1 MTGQMVGPYEVLEK
15 LGEGGMGVVYKA
27 RDTRLRR
34 HVALKFLSGKDIT
47 STTRTRFLRE
57 AQTASSLNHPN
68 IVTIYDIGQTE
79 DSTYIVMEY
88 LEGQPISKLIDRARG
103 MEVTVVLEYAIQLA
117 EALAAAHEAGVVH
130 RDLKPG
136 NAIVSPSGRLKVLDF
151 GLAKFDAP
159 QDSEATQTISLTV
172 QGAFVGTVAYVAPE
186 QSMCQPSD
194 HRADIF
200 SFGIMLH
207 EMITGARP
215 FSARNTVM
223 LLHEIN
229 YGAPKSIRE
238 THPHLPPSLEALV
251 FKLLEKR
258 PADRYQTMRE
268 VLAAI
273 RNARPDLEDLTH
285 IGVPPVRPAAEA
297 PVSTRGTEPGSYT
310 SPPSTSGE
318 KTAIA
323 VLPFRSISADKDDS
337 YLAAGISSE
346 IIRALSGVPG
356 VRVAS
361 QLASFQFRDEVPD
374 LAKVAQSLRIRYA
387 LTGSLRRAGNRIRV
401 IAELSDAL
409 EGSQIWSRTFDRAL
423 EDIFAVQEEIANAIV
438 GATGGEL
445 IRARAEHASTMPAE
459 SLDAWGLVRK
469 AYHFVNFAYHSGA
482 IDEAVDLVRRAIA
495 LAPEYGAA
503 HAFLGLYL
511 SQRVVVSISKDPDR
525 DRADSIEAVE
535 RAIQLAPGDPEVLE
549 NAALVLF
556 NGGKPVRATTAAR
569 RAVEVA
575 PFNLVAWGYLGLCLG
590 WCGAETDVPEAH
602 RILERLI
609 RNTPDHPSLPYWLYF
624 NAGTYTREEKWQE
637 AADCARRSL
646 ELQPRFT
653 IAIAEYANALGC
665 LGRFEEAREAMSKLA
680 AINPNASFEAYIGE
694 LYLTNR
700 TREQALLHIK
710 GLAAA
715 GILPG

>member
-1 MTGQMVGPYEVLEK
+1 MIGQTIGPYEVLEK

-34 HVALKFLSGKDIT
+34 YVALKFLSGKDVT
-47 STTRTRFLRE
+47 ATTRTRFLRE
-57 AQTASSLNHPN
+57 AQMASALNHPN
-68 IVTIYDIGQTE
+68 IVTIYDIGHTDE
-79 DSTYIVMEY
+79 SSYIVMEY
-88 LEGQPISKLIDRARG
+88 LEGRPVSKLIDRSSG
-103 MEVTVVLEYAIQLA
+103 MPAATVLDYASQLA
-117 EALAAAHEAGVVH
+117 EALAAAHAAGVVH

-136 NAIVSPSGRLKVLDF
+136 NVIVSPGGRVKVLDF
-151 GLAKFDAP
+151 GLAKFDTAP
-159 QDSEATQTISLTV
+159 DSEATQTISLTL

-207 EMITGARP
+207 EMITGSRP
-215 FSARNTVM
+215 FAGKNTVM

-229 YGAPKSIRE
+229 YSAPKSIRE
-238 THPHLPPSLEALV
+238 SHPELPPSLEALV

-258 PADRYQTMRE
+258 PADRYQTMGE
-268 VLAAI
+268 VLEALKAV
-273 RNARPDLEDLTH
+273 RPDTENLAPSEL
-285 IGVPPVRPAAEA
+285 PPASAADRSAARQAPAPASN
-297 PVSTRGTEPGSYT
+297 PY
-310 SPPSTSGE
+310 STSGE
-318 KTAIA
+318 KTSIA
-323 VLPFRSISADKDDS
+323 VLPFRCISADKEDE

-361 QLASFQFRDEVPD
+361 QLASFQFREEVPD
-374 LAKVAQSLRIRYA
+374 LAKVAQTLRIRYA
-387 LTGSLRRAGNRIRV
+387 LTGSMRRAGKRIRV
-401 IAELSDAL
+401 IAELSDAI

-482 IDEAVDLVRRAIA
+482 IHEAVELLRRAVA

-511 SQRVVVSISKDPDR
+511 SQRVVVSISRDPAK
-525 DRADSIEAVE
+525 DRAESIEAVD
-535 RAIQLAPGDPEVLE
+535 RALQLAPGDPEVLE

-556 NGGKPVRATTAAR
+556 NGGKPERATTAAR

-590 WCGAETDVPEAH
+590 WCGTESEIAEAH
-602 RILERLI
+602 GIFERLI
-609 RNTPDHPSLPYWLYF
+609 KNTPDHPSLPYWLYF
-624 NAGTYTREEKWQE
+624 DAGIYTREGKWQE
-637 AADCARRSL
+637 AAECARRSL

-653 IAIAEYANALGC
+653 IALAEYANALGC
-665 LGRFEEAREAMSKLA
+665 LGRFDEAREVMGRLA
-680 AINPNASFEAYIGE
+680 AINPNASFEAYMHE
-694 LYLTNR
+694 LILTNR
-700 TREQALLHIK
+700 TPEQAHMHIK
-710 GLAAA
+710 GLTAA
-715 GILPG
+715 GIFPA